1 MNNREC
7 ARTVKLYAL
16 CLALAFAPLAVAADA
31 PSQDDLLI
39 GAVVRGDLAGIEAA
53 VKSGARFDA
62 RTREGITPLGVAVFN
77 KKPDSLK
84 KLLQLG
90 APVDGTDVH
99 GLTPLMHAAC
109 EGDTGIIAP
118 LLDAGA
124 AINRA
129 EGKEGITPLIY
140 AVIHGRSA
148 AAGLLLERGADA
160 FKITKMGGDSYFIAR
175 HYRRDDIA
183 ANIKSRTD
191 ARHFER
197 CITVFPLAGADGFDY
212 YAANYFDHNS
222 ATCFPKRIDAAAF
235 DRVNAKCGDEPTRQA
250 LSRVYGR
257 DGSGGYA
264 LKAGAVHWW
273 DHYLVRTAFMAHGVP
288 LDLFRPDANL
298 DFAGGVKSY
307 DGHIGIDYC
316 VWHMEQVDAG
326 IPVYA
331 AADGVVR
338 LVYDGNPDRNEPG
351 RNNEVYIDHGYGRI
365 SYYAHLRKG
374 IPVKAGDRVRAGQE
388 IARLG
393 SSGGQGPHLHFGIK
407 EWDEW
412 IDPYAGPSNRIAPRF
427 KTQPAYSYDGGTRIA
442 QYGIRD
448 ISAMPRDFEYPSR
461 IRAYRVGEPKRA
473 LWFSMAYNR
482 IGTELRANV
491 TSRGGKEIWNWSE
504 KLAAEKHTM
513 IARWFTLSE
522 WVRPAPGEWNFNV
535 WVDGAQVLRAPFT
548 VVGARDTLPANRPP
562 LAPAGVTVKEL
573 ASCPG
578 VFHCAVPVPVDAPDP
593 DFDRVRYRYE
603 WKADGRAA
611 RDVTIGAL
619 GDYLRAEDGTDRR
632 SITCAVSAF
641 DGKAWS
647 TPVTAKVQ

>member
-1 MNNREC
+1 MINKRCIRTIVIHALLC
-7 ARTVKLYAL
+7 A
-16 CLALAFAPLAVAADA
+16 CAFAPLALTADA
-31 PSQDDLLI
+31 PAPDELLI
-39 GAVVRGDLAGIEAA
+39 GAVARGDLAGIEAA
-53 VKSGARFDA
+53 VNAGARFDA
-62 RTREGITPLGVAVFN
+62 RTRQGITPLGVAVFN
-77 KKPDSLK
+77 KKADALK
-84 KLLQLG
+84 MLIRLG

-99 GLTPLMHAAC
+99 GLTPLMHAAY

-124 AINRA
+124 EINRA
-129 EGKEGITPLIY
+129 EGKEGITPLMY

-148 AAGLLLERGADA
+148 AAGFLLKRGADA
-160 FKITKMGGDSYFIAR
+160 FKTTKAGGDTYFIAR
-175 HYRRDDIA
+175 HYKRGDIA
-183 ANIKSRTD
+183 SMIKSRTD

-197 CITVFPLAGADGFDY
+197 WITVFPLAGADGFDY
-212 YAANYFDHNS
+212 FTANYFDHNP
-222 ATCFPKRIDAAAF
+222 ATCFPKRVAAAAF
-235 DRVNAKCGDEPTRQA
+235 NRVLSRSGDEPTRQA
-250 LSRVYGR
+250 LSRVYEHEGP
-257 DGSGGYA
+257 GGYA
-264 LKAGAVHWW
+264 LKAGAAHWW

-298 DFAGGVKSY
+298 DYTGGVKSY

-338 LVYDGNPDRNEPG
+338 LVYDGNPDHNEPG

-374 IPVKAGDRVRAGQE
+374 IPVKAGESVRAGQE

-412 IDPYAGPSNRIAPRF
+412 IDPYAGKANPIAPRF
-427 KTQPAYSYDGGTRIA
+427 KKQPAYSYDGGTRIA

-448 ISAMPRDFEYPSR
+448 ISAMPRDFEFPSR
-461 IRAYRVGEPKRA
+461 IRAYRAGEPKRA

-482 IGTELRANV
+482 PGTKLRANV
-491 TSRGGKEIWNWSE
+491 TSRGGKEIWTWSE
-504 KLAAEKHTM
+504 TLTAEKHTM

-522 WVRPAPGEWNFNV
+522 WVRPAPGEWSFNV
-535 WVDGAQVLRAPFT
+535 WSDGAQALRAPFT
-548 VVGARDTLPANRPP
+548 AVGARDPLPANRPP
-562 LAPAGVTVKEL
+562 RAPEGVAVKEL
-573 ASCPG
+573 TSCPG
-578 VFHCAVPVPVDAPDP
+578 VYHCTVPVPVDAPDP
-593 DFDRVRYRYE
+593 DFDRVKYRYE
-603 WKADGRAA
+603 WNAGGRVA
-611 RDVTIGAL
+611 RDVTIGAQ
-619 GDYLRAEDGTDRR
+619 GDYLRTGAGTDRG
-632 SITCAVSAF
+632 SIACTVSAF

-647 TPVTAKVQ
+647 APVTVKAE